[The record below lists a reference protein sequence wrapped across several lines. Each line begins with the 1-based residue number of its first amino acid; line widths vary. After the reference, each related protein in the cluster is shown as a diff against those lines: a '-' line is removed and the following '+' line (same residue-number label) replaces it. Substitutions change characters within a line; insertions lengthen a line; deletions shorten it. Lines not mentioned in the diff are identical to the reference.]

1 MADLTVSC
9 ELISVNFRYNNPKML
24 GGVGSPHLAET
35 AGPSKMVECSGLV
48 LDMEGENADCVQRQ
62 A

>member
-1 MADLTVSC
+1 MSC
-9 ELISVNFRYNNPKML
+9 ELISVNFRYNNQKML
-24 GGVGSPHLAET
+24 GEVGSPHLAET

-48 LDMEGENADCVQRQ
+48 LDTEGEKADCLQRQ